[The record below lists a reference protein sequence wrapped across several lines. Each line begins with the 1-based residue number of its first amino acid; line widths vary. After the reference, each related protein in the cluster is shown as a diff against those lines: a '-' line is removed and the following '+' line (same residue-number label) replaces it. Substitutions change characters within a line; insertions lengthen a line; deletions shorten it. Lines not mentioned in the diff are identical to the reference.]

1 MFYVEFIVGI
11 CMLVTVV
18 YLLLFRMKEMK
29 EAWKVHVRI
38 RYYFGLTL
46 LGTVV
51 NLALG
56 ICGTIFFIL
65 EKPE

>member
-1 MFYVEFIVGI
+1 MEFIVGVF
-11 CMLVTVV
+11 MFVMVV
-18 YLLLFRMKEMK
+18 WLLLFRTKAIKECWMT
-29 EAWKVHVRI
+29 HVRI

-56 ICGTIFFIL
+56 VCGTIFVSIDN
-65 EKPE
+65 PE